1 MNRNINISIIVAAII
16 TGLGSAIFA
25 AIGLA
30 QLVFIFFAA
39 FTITTGRLHG
49 AKNIPNIVCS
59 HAAGWVW
66 AMIMYAICNT
76 VIAATGI
83 VAAGFFASIFFG
95 SMIML
100 GVHLYFLMKTP
111 FNDIPILYATI
122 FCWFAVLDYSKIPYM
137 ILIFLGGSILST
149 VADEIQDR
157 LMKEE

>member
-1 MNRNINISIIVAAII
+1 MNRNINISIIVAALL

-25 AIGLA
+25 GMNLA
-30 QLVFIFFAA
+30 GIVFIFFAA

-49 AKNIPNIVCS
+49 VKCIPNIVGS
-59 HAAGWVW
+59 HACGWLW
-66 AMIMYAICNT
+66 AMFMYFICNT

-83 VAAGFFASIFFG
+83 VALGFFASIFLG

-122 FCWFAVLDYSKIPYM
+122 FCWFAVLDYKKIPFM
-137 ILIFLGGSILST
+137 ILVFLAGSILST
-149 VADEIQDR
+149 VSDEIQDK
-157 LMKEE
+157 LMSK